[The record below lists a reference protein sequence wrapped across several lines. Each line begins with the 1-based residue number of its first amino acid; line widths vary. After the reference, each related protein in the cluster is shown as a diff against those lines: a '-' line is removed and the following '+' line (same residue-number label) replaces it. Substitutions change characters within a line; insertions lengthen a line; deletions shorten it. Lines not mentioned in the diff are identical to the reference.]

1 MTYKQAHSI
10 IMDHLEVNG
19 WTVKRFNGRLMLPM
33 KVPHATNASGH
44 WRLYFKGQAIHEALA
59 PHLELKHART
69 MTYDTVSIKEW
80 ARAIQKQRMSARQP

>member
-10 IMDHLEVNG
+10 IMGHLEVNG

-33 KVPHATNASGH
+33 KVPHATNASGRK
-44 WRLYFKGQAIHEALA
+44 RLYFKGQAIHEALA

-69 MTYDTVSIKEW
+69 LTYDTVSIKDW
-80 ARAIQKQRMSARQP
+80 ARAIQKQRMTARTP